1 MSPHKRC
8 GEQVSNLATPTPADN
23 KIKLQG
29 QTYRRDGQPV
39 CKPDHE
45 FVARQSETLTSHDIA
60 AAELAT
66 SHQPPATSHQ
76 PPVPLN
82 SPTNRNPSKR
92 IISSEDYQLLKP
104 WDVDRLNKK
113 LTQKFQHSKTAQPV
127 DVLRVYL
134 RSCGQHDSFAI
145 MWSAMLLG
153 LVDSTVVYLLYL
165 SQPIDVVSRG
175 FYSNRSKYLYRDADA
190 VNVNEQQTPLDKVIQ
205 TAVPAIAIDDLED
218 CGTEKNSTANS
229 AKCIMRCG
237 RSYMLTIR

>member
-1 MSPHKRC
+1 MSSHKRC

-39 CKPDHE
+39 CKPGHE

-60 AAELAT
+60 AFL
-66 SHQPPATSHQ
+66 
-76 PPVPLN
+76 
-82 SPTNRNPSKR
+82 
-92 IISSEDYQLLKP
+92 IISSEDYQLPKP
-104 WDVDRLNKK
+104 WD
-113 LTQKFQHSKTAQPV
+113 
-127 DVLRVYL
+127 
-134 RSCGQHDSFAI
+134 SCGQHDSFAI

-218 CGTEKNSTANS
+218 YGREKNSTANS

-237 RSYMLTIR
+237 FFFYLYTSFDICI